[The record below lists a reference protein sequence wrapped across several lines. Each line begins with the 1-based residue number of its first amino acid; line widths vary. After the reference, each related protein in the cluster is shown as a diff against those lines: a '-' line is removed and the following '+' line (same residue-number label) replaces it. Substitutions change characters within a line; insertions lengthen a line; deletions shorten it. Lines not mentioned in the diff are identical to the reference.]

1 MTDKLMWQQLTVV
14 NEHYQAP
21 KILSQLYLLLFPC
34 QITWCLSLTCLPS
47 HLYGVFV
54 TEKISLSL
62 LPYQFV
68 AFLRNKYYL
77 SQQF

>member
-1 MTDKLMWQQLTVV
+1 MRQQLTVV
-14 NEHYQAP
+14 NEHNQATQ
-21 KILSQLYLLLFPC
+21 ILSQLYLLLFSC
-34 QITWCLSLTCLPS
+34 QITCCLSLLSLLS

-54 TEKISLSL
+54 TEKISLPL

-68 AFLRNKYYL
+68 AVLSNIHYL